1 MPPSNPSKHTA
12 ELHAFLTT
20 RRSVRRFLPDP
31 VPPGVLSR
39 ILETARFAPSAHN
52 RQPWRF
58 AAVVTEEQKR
68 RLADAMGAD
77 FRRDLEAD
85 GLAED
90 MIAAQVRR
98 SYDRILQ
105 APVVVILCLTMV
117 EMDVYSDFKR
127 RRAEFRM
134 AMQSVA
140 LAGGQMLLAA
150 HAEGLGGVWICAPLF
165 AQEVVQIALD
175 LPGDWEPQGM
185 LLLGY
190 PELIPDP
197 RQRKALNEI
206 VVYR

>member
-1 MPPSNPSKHTA
+1 
-12 ELHAFLTT
+12 
-20 RRSVRRFLPDP
+20 
-31 VPPGVLSR
+31 
-39 ILETARFAPSAHN
+39 
-52 RQPWRF
+52 
-58 AAVVTEEQKR
+58 
-68 RLADAMGAD
+68 MGAD